1 MHAIDERTSSPD
13 TAPGPRKRPYGSI
26 VLGLVLVAAGILWLL
41 DALDVFDLR
50 AALVLPILL
59 ALVGLALVIGS
70 FDGPHSGLVV
80 FGVFLTVAVV
90 LAAVF
95 PPNAFTGGIGERTYR
110 VTSQEQLEPSYNVGM
125 GTLTLDLTDLT
136 LTESTSVDVTVG
148 AGEMLIRLPADLAV
162 AIDASTGA
170 GEVNLLGEQA
180 DGLSVNRQYESPDF
194 GAAEVALT
202 LDLNVAAGEIEVTR

>member
-1 MHAIDERTSSPD
+1 MHAIDERPATSDS
-13 TAPGPRKRPYGSI
+13 TLTPRNRPYGSI
-26 VLGLVLVAAGILWLL
+26 VLGLVLVAAGALWLL
-41 DALDVFDLR
+41 DALDVFEVR

-59 ALVGLALVIGS
+59 GIVGLALVVGS

-95 PPNAFTGGIGERTYR
+95 PPNAFAGGIGERNYR
-110 VTSQEQLEPSYNVGM
+110 ITTQEELEPAYNVGM
-125 GTLTLDLTDLT
+125 GAITLDLTDLS

-148 AGEMLIRLPADLAV
+148 AGEMLIRLPADVAV
-162 AIDASTGA
+162 AVDASAGA
-170 GEVNLLGEQA
+170 GDVNLLGEQA
-180 DGLSVNRQYESPDF
+180 DGISVSRVYESPDYDT
-194 GAAEVALT
+194 AEVTLT

>member
-1 MHAIDERTSSPD
+1 MHVIDERPTPSD
-13 TAPGPRKRPYGSI
+13 TASGPRSRPYGSI
-26 VLGLVLVAAGILWLL
+26 VLGVVLVAAGILWLL

-90 LAAVF
+90 LTAVF
-95 PPNAFTGGIGERTYR
+95 PPNAFAGGIGERTYR
-110 VTSQEQLEPSYNVGM
+110 VASQGDLDASYNVGM
-125 GTLTLDLTDLT
+125 GTLSLDLSDLT
-136 LTESTSVDVTVG
+136 LTESTSVDITVG
-148 AGEMLIRLPADLAV
+148 AGEMRVRLPADVAV
-162 AIDASTGA
+162 AIDASAGA

-180 DGLSVNRQYESPDF
+180 DGLSVNREYRSPDYDT
-194 GAAEVALT
+194 AEVTLT

>member
-1 MHAIDERTSSPD
+1 MHAIDEHTASSD
-13 TAPGPRKRPYGSI
+13 TATTPRKRPYGSI
-26 VLGLVLVAAGILWLL
+26 VLGLVLVAAGFLWLL
-41 DALDVFDLR
+41 DALDVFELR

-59 ALVGLALVIGS
+59 GLVGLALVVGS

-95 PPNAFTGGIGERTYR
+95 PPNAFNGGIGERSYR
-110 VTSQEQLEPSYNVGM
+110 ITSQEELDPAYNVGV
-125 GTLTLDLTDLT
+125 GALTLDLSDLT
-136 LTESTSVDVTVG
+136 LTESTSIDVTVG
-148 AGEMLIRLPADLAV
+148 AGEMLIRLPADIPV

-180 DGLSVNRQYESPDF
+180 DGLSVSRDYQSPDF
-194 GAAEVALT
+194 DTADVTLT

>member
-1 MHAIDERTSSPD
+1 
-13 TAPGPRKRPYGSI
+13 
-26 VLGLVLVAAGILWLL
+26 LVLVAAGALWLL
-41 DALDVFDLR
+41 DALDVFEVR

-59 ALVGLALVIGS
+59 GIVGLALVVGS

-95 PPNAFTGGIGERTYR
+95 PPNAFAGGIGERNYR
-110 VTSQEQLEPSYNVGM
+110 ITTQEELEPAYNVGM
-125 GTLTLDLTDLT
+125 GAITLDLTDLS

-148 AGEMLIRLPADLAV
+148 AGEMLIRLPADVAV
-162 AIDASTGA
+162 AVDASAGA
-170 GEVNLLGEQA
+170 GDVNLLGEQA
-180 DGLSVNRQYESPDF
+180 DGISVSRVYESPDYDT
-194 GAAEVALT
+194 AEVTLT